1 MRERPES
8 VPGQACCS
16 PLRSEC
22 ELTKDSADHRPMFS
36 VRIFGPDLEQLARLG
51 EQARQIIEKVRR
63 TGDLRVEL
71 TRIAAIPRS
80 R

>member
-1 MRERPES
+1 
-8 VPGQACCS
+8 
-16 PLRSEC
+16 
-22 ELTKDSADHRPMFS
+22 MFS